1 MSRPLPLAATLL
13 AGLLLQA
20 CSDHAASL
28 PAVAGAP
35 AVGAAAGTSGR
46 DSGGSSSGKGG
57 RASDGTGGGNSSGGD
72 SSAEGGRIDAAA
84 AGQDAAGAAAA
95 GAPETCGPAAIAG
108 LGVFSPG
115 WDPLGYPPYAIDGCT
130 LVYVAPAAGDGA
142 LRRRDLVSG
151 DDVLLESAAA
161 HPRRPTVAGD
171 VIAWERDG
179 DGAGDSSVSVLVD
192 QPARARLFAHA
203 GEPRATTDAVVF
215 TKFLGPLA
223 SDDTDVVLYEVESDQ
238 DLPIAIGAG
247 QQRFADVSA
256 SHVAVSDFSEDPL
269 GYFKESG
276 AISDVL
282 VIDRKTGE
290 RTPRAAPGKQAF
302 PLLGTGGLLVYL
314 EWGAVHPEPKF
325 SEFTLKAG
333 SVFQNVASDFNVKGD
348 GTVSTNPAYVRP
360 SLHGVYLDFIDHAFD
375 APQLFRSTLDGPAT
389 AAPTAV
395 SIAGATTFFGP
406 VSAEAL
412 TLVATPLAGQQL
424 SLVAVAR

>member
-1 MSRPLPLAATLL
+1 MSRRRHVATTLL
-13 AGLLLQA
+13 ASLLLQA
-20 CSDHAASL
+20 CGDHAASQ
-28 PAVAGAP
+28 PAPSGAP
-35 AVGAAAGTSGR
+35 GGGATAGTT
-46 DSGGSSSGKGG
+46 DQASGGSSSGKGG
-57 RASDGTGGGNSSGGD
+57 RASDAASGGN
-72 SSAEGGRIDAAA
+72 SSAEGGRADAAA
-84 AGQDAAGAAAA
+84 GGQSSGPDAAGSAAA

-142 LRRRDLVSG
+142 LRRRDLASG

-161 HPRRPTVAGD
+161 HPRRPTVAGG

-179 DGAGDSSVSVLVD
+179 DGPGDSSVNVLAD

-215 TKFLGPLA
+215 TKFLGSLA

-238 DLPIAIGAG
+238 DLPIASGAG
-247 QQRFADVSA
+247 QQRFADVSP

-276 AISDVL
+276 AVSDVL

-290 RTPRAAPGKQAF
+290 RTLRAAPGKQAF

-314 EWGAVHPEPKF
+314 EWGAVHPEPNF

-333 SVFQNVASDFNVKGD
+333 SVFQAVASDFNVKGD

-360 SLHGVYLDFIDHAFD
+360 SLHGIYLDFIDHAFD
-375 APQLFRSTLDGPAT
+375 TPQLFRSTLDSSAPG
-389 AAPTAV
+389 APTAV

-406 VSAEAL
+406 ASAEAL
-412 TLVATPLAGQQL
+412 TLIATPLAGQQL
-424 SLVAVAR
+424 SLVAIAR